1 MKDRKVMKVG
11 SSYMI
16 TLPMDIVRGF
26 GWDENTRIKVR
37 ITGRKTLE
45 IGEA

>member
-1 MKDRKVMKVG
+1 MKDRKILKVG

-26 GWDENTRIKVR
+26 EWDENTRIKVR

>member
-1 MKDRKVMKVG
+1 
-11 SSYMI
+11 MI

-26 GWDENTRIKVR
+26 GWDENTRIDVR

-45 IGEA
+45 IAEA